1 METASLVVDIRNIR
15 CGNCKI
21 LVGDPLA
28 ERCPACGGAF
38 DRVASNHVGLAEC
51 LEREWLAHRQD
62 SPEPA
67 LVEVAGC
74 LDQASV
80 PPTDDL

>member
-1 METASLVVDIRNIR
+1 METASLVVDICNIR
-15 CGNCKI
+15 CGNCKV
-21 LVGDPLA
+21 LVRDPLA
-28 ERCPACGGAF
+28 ERCPACVVVF
-38 DRVASNHVGLAEC
+38 DRVASNHVGLAER
-51 LEREWLAHRQD
+51 LERERLAHRQD

-74 LDQASV
+74 LDLTSF